1 MISFIDRVK
10 AAEHETLFWLG
21 QAGFLIKTA
30 DGKRIAIDPYMSDYT
45 EKMCG
50 TPGYKRLNPPPC
62 DAEEL
67 CIDALLISHEHEDH
81 LDMDSMAAFFAYAP
95 MQAYCSMPTYK
106 KLEAWG
112 ADMSRVHLLQMNVPV
127 ELCGGVTLMPLDC
140 DHGPNTPDALGFLL
154 TMPSGKT
161 VYYTGDSSL
170 SPDRLQKAVEA
181 KPELALVPINGAF
194 GNMNGEEAAQY
205 AAMLGCK
212 KCMAYHFW
220 TFANHHGDPGLFLEA
235 MEQHAPDCQPVLL
248 CHGEGLEL

>member
-10 AAEHETLFWLG
+10 AAEGETLFWLG
-21 QAGFLIKTA
+21 QAGFLMKTA

-50 TPGYKRLNPPPC
+50 TPGYKRLNPPLC

-81 LDMDSMAAFFAYAP
+81 LDLDSMAAFFAYAP
-95 MQAYCSMPTYK
+95 MQVYCSAPTYR

-112 ADMSRVHLLQMNVPV
+112 ADMARVHLLEMNVPV
-127 ELCGGVTLMPLDC
+127 MLCGGVELMPLDC

-154 TMPSGKT
+154 TLPSGKT

-170 SPDRLQKAVEA
+170 SPERL
-181 KPELALVPINGAF
+181 
-194 GNMNGEEAAQY
+194 QY

-212 KCMAYHFW
+212 KCMPYHFW

-235 MEQHAPDCQPVLL
+235 LPKYAPGCEPVLL